1 VPEIRVGTTE
11 NIVMAVLSLF
21 PQSIQPAIGS
31 SNMRADKTLSK
42 TGSSA
47 AFGTLR
53 GRSMRY
59 PG

>member
-1 VPEIRVGTTE
+1 MPEIGVGTTE
-11 NIVMAVLSLF
+11 KIVMAVLSLF

-31 SNMRADKTLSK
+31 SNLRADKTLSK
-42 TGSSA
+42 TGSGA